1 MPNNI
6 AMNKPSRHENVSL
19 LIELNSPK
27 SSPLPKEY
35 FYPEH
40 GGQAHLLQPA
50 FFKAKNW
57 VDFSASINPL
67 GPSRNIEQVFEESL
81 STISRYPDPQST
93 ELKQALSN
101 YLETEESRLVI
112 TNGATELIYLLPHLM
127 KSGQEVLALV
137 PIFSEYL
144 KAFRL
149 SKVPVRTLAYDI
161 GKGFK
166 PSIDKL
172 IDSLKKNPRIG
183 AVVIGHPN
191 SPTGR
196 LWNDE
201 ELNVLAKHCENKGK
215 LLMVDETF
223 IDFCPSGTSVL
234 DQFKDFRNIIS
245 IRSMT
250 KFFALPGLRL
260 GYGVMDSKWVQKIKK
275 FQSPWSVNGLA
286 QSFGLA
292 SLKDKAFIKNSRS
305 FAREQREFLLKHLL
319 DMPWL
324 KAYPSEANFILFRLR
339 GSHETLPKRFYYQL
353 LQEGILLRNCGNFE
367 GLDETYFRIGV
378 RNSDENKLL
387 LSKMKNYLSSW
398 DIQ

>member
-1 MPNNI
+1 M
-6 AMNKPSRHENVSL
+6 SL

-27 SSPLPKEY
+27 SFPLPKEY

-40 GGQAHLLQPA
+40 GGQTHLVQQA

-67 GPSRNIEQVFEESL
+67 GPSRNIEQVFEDSL
-81 STISRYPDPQST
+81 STISRYPDPQSS
-93 ELKQALSN
+93 ELKHALSN
-101 YLETEESRLVI
+101 YLKTEESRIVI

-144 KAFRL
+144 RAFKL

-161 GKGFK
+161 GKGFE
-166 PSIDKL
+166 PPIDKL
-172 IDSLKKNPRIG
+172 IDSLKANPRIG

-196 LWNDE
+196 KWE
-201 ELNVLAKHCENKGK
+201 ERDLNVLAKHCEDKGK
-215 LLMVDETF
+215 LLIVDETF
-223 IDFCPSGTSVL
+223 IDFCPIGTSAL
-234 DQFKDFRNIIS
+234 DQFKGFSSLIL

-260 GYGVMDSKWVQKIKK
+260 GYGIMDSKWVQKIKK

-286 QSFGLA
+286 QSFGLV

-305 FAREQREFLLKHLL
+305 FARKQRKFLLKHLV

-324 KAYPSEANFILFRLR
+324 KTYPSDANFILFRLIGR
-339 GSHETLPKRFYYQL
+339 QEIFPKRLYCQL
-353 LQEGILLRNCGNFE
+353 LQDGILLRNCGNFE

-378 RNSDENKLL
+378 HKRDENKLL
-387 LSKMKNYLSSW
+387 LSKMNDYFSFWASE
-398 DIQ
+398 

>member
-1 MPNNI
+1 
-6 AMNKPSRHENVSL
+6 MNKPTRNENWSL
-19 LIELNSPK
+19 PIELNSLK
-27 SSPLPKEY
+27 SSPFAKEY

-40 GGQAHLLQPA
+40 GGQAHLIQQA

-67 GPSRNIEQVFEESL
+67 GPSQNIEQVFEDSL
-81 STISRYPDPQST
+81 ATISRYPDPQSS
-93 ELKQALSN
+93 ELKQALSK
-101 YLETEESRLVI
+101 YLGTEESRIVI

-127 KSGQEVLALV
+127 KSGQEVLAMV
-137 PIFSEYL
+137 PVFSEYL
-144 KAFRL
+144 RAFKL

-161 GKGFK
+161 GRGFE
-166 PSIDKL
+166 PPIEKL
-172 IDSLKKNPRIG
+172 IDSLKENPRIG

-196 LWNDE
+196 IWE
-201 ELNVLAKHCENKGK
+201 ERELSVLAEHCEDKGK
-215 LLMVDETF
+215 LLIVDETF
-223 IDFCPSGTSVL
+223 IDFCPGGTSVL
-234 DQFKDFRNIIS
+234 DQFKNFRNLIS

-260 GYGVMDSKWVQKIKK
+260 GYGVMDSKWIQKIKK

-292 SLKDKAFIKNSRS
+292 SLKDKAFIKHSRF

-319 DMPWL
+319 VMPWL
-324 KAYPSEANFILFRLR
+324 KTYPSDANFILFRLTGR
-339 GSHETLPKRFYYQL
+339 QETFPKRFYYQL

-378 RNSDENKLL
+378 RNNDENKLL
-387 LSKMKNYLSSW
+387 LSKMKDYLSTW
-398 DIQ
+398 DIE